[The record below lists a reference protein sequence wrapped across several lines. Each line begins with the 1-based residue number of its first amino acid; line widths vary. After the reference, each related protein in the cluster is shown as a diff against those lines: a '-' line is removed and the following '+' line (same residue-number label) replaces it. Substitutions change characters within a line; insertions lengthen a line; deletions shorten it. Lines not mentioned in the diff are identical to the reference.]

1 VPIFVSHILSHEQP
15 STIHNGQPATGRR
28 TPNITTTRKPKQ
40 QQIESCSIMPFLPLI
55 QKFALRHH
63 HQQQRCLRHAST
75 SAVAGL
81 FHPIDHAL
89 HNVIFHTRSSATMKV
104 AFHMSSLIQPINSFI
119 TRMNP
124 LVFTNITRTAML
136 QPTIPSPTT
145 TTLTAAI
152 TSGTPSVSAVL
163 HDLWVWC
170 IKRTFQP
177 SIIRKKRKTGFLVRL
192 RTVGGRRM
200 LARRKA
206 KKRTRLGGGI

>member
-1 VPIFVSHILSHEQP
+1 MPIFVSHILSHEQP
-15 STIHNGQPATGRR
+15 QRATGRR
-28 TPNITTTRKPKQ
+28 TPNITTTREPKQ
-40 QQIESCSIMPFLPLI
+40 QQIESCSIMSFLPLI
-55 QKFALRHH
+55 QKFALRHR

-89 HNVIFHTRSSATMKV
+89 HNVVFHTTSSATMKV

-145 TTLTAAI
+145 TTLTTAI